1 VPDRCPKPARAPR
14 AIALA
19 AAIALA
25 CGSSGG
31 DPADP
36 AGPAVWEPVAE
47 GLAEPVHAAAPPG
60 DPRLFV
66 VERGGRVRIVKDGAV
81 LAEPFL
87 ELGDLVVAT
96 GGEQG
101 LLSIAFHPRFA
112 ENGRCFVYYTGSAG
126 DLFVAEY
133 TVPPP
138 TPDRADP
145 GSGRVLLT
153 IPHRSAA
160 NHNGGQLAFGPD
172 GYLYAG
178 IGDGGGAGDPEGDAQ
193 DAASLLG
200 KLLRLDVDGAHPYA
214 IPPTNPGLA
223 AAEVWAY
230 GLRNPWRFSFDRET
244 GDLYVGDVGQ
254 NAWEEIDFQPA
265 ASTGGE
271 NYGWNLME
279 GDGHCYADPSCLA
292 PGLGLVRPVA
302 EYPTPEGCAVTG
314 GFVYR
319 GEAIPELRGV
329 YLYGDFC
336 TGAVR
341 SLRMAGGVATEQA
354 TWTDALGGALPNL
367 SSFGEDGAGELLAV
381 QLGAGRV
388 LRLVPR

>member
-1 VPDRCPKPARAPR
+1 MPDRSPEPARSPR
-14 AIALA
+14 ALALA
-19 AAIALA
+19 AAVALA

-31 DPADP
+31 DSAGGPAF
-36 AGPAVWEPVAE
+36 PAVWELVAE

-87 ELGDLVVAT
+87 DLGDLVVST

-112 ENGRCFVYYTGSAG
+112 ENGRSFVYYTGSAG

-133 TVPPP
+133 AVP

-145 GSGRVLLT
+145 ASGRVLLS
-153 IPHRSAA
+153 IPHRTAT

-193 DAASLLG
+193 DPASLLG
-200 KLLRLDVDGAHPYA
+200 KLLRLDVDGAPPYA
-214 IPPTNPGLA
+214 IPPSNPGLA

-254 NAWEEIDFQPA
+254 RGWEEVDFQPA
-265 ASTGGE
+265 SSPGGE

-279 GDGHCYADPSCLA
+279 GDGHCFADPSCLS
-292 PGLGLVRPVA
+292 PELGLVRPVA
-302 EYPTPEGCAVTG
+302 EYPTPQGCALTG

-319 GEAIPELRGV
+319 GEAVPELRGA

-336 TGAVR
+336 TGEVH
-341 SLRMAGGVATEQA
+341 SLRMVEGVATEQA
-354 TWTDALGGALPNL
+354 TWTAALGGALPGL